1 MPQGGIDPGET
12 PRQAALRELQE
23 EIGTDKAE
31 ILGET
36 AGWLHYDLPPELA
49 VKHLG
54 RALSRPAAEMVRD
67 ALYRQG

>member
-12 PRQAALRELQE
+12 PREAAIRELRE

-36 AGWLHYDLPPELA
+36 ASWLHYDLPA
-49 VKHLG
+49 DIAGNALG

-67 ALYRQG
+67 ALYRRG